1 MSKYKELLETQK
13 SEILSALDYLEYS
26 WKKIQS
32 LSNEPAQ
39 LDPETLE
46 TWESFVAR
54 FARVSDI
61 FLSKYLRTRIMMADP
76 AFRGELRDFVNQAEK
91 AAVITDADRWMQI
104 RELRN
109 KIAHEYTKNDLS
121 KLFKDVVLLTPFLI
135 ADVRKAMS

>member
-1 MSKYKELLETQK
+1 
-13 SEILSALDYLEYS
+13 
-26 WKKIQS
+26 
-32 LSNEPAQ
+32 
-39 LDPETLE
+39 
-46 TWESFVAR
+46 
-54 FARVSDI
+54 
-61 FLSKYLRTRIMMADP
+61 MMADP